1 VKEMES
7 IQLKITGM
15 KCGGCVST
23 VEKLLINSDGIE
35 NVSVNLL
42 TESAYFEIINT
53 NFEIETVLE
62 TLKEEGFPSTVYI
75 NDFSKKIN
83 KSELEKKKKWNNQWQ
98 KLTFA
103 LLLLL
108 FSGLGHLAEGKY
120 INLPILGNIFFHA
133 SLATLALILPG
144 RQIIINGFKAFI
156 KNRPDMDSLVA
167 LGVTSAYI
175 TSILSLILP
184 TFGFPCFFNEPVML
198 LGFILVGRFLE
209 ERARYQ
215 TGSSIGELLDLQPEM
230 ANIYTDDNQIKS
242 IRVNALKPNQEI
254 RVLAGD
260 RVPADCIVIQ
270 GNSYVDVSHITGE
283 SKPIEVKEGENLVNG
298 SLNLNSTLRLKVQK
312 VGKDSSLAKLVNLIE
327 SVNAKKPSIQ
337 RMADKIAGKF
347 TYFVLAFAIFS
358 FFFWWKGAKQI
369 WPDLLIHSHNELIS
383 NSIHTLHSSL
393 GSNAENFLSLAIQ
406 LSIAVLVIACPCA
419 LGLAT
424 PTVIT
429 VASGKA
435 AKKGVL
441 FKGGDKIEMASKIN
455 HIIFDKTGTLTKGRP
470 FIVDYKHNND
480 HSFLLKIAA
489 SLESESR
496 HPIAKALTQEA
507 KKQKLSFFP
516 IKKITTETGRGIS
529 GELHSIDGEINIGNI
544 DWLISKGIII
554 DNHAKKSIETEET
567 KTNTIIGVSIKKNL
581 LGFILLGDLM
591 REDSIKTVQNLR
603 KNKFKISILSG
614 DRKQTVVTL
623 AKQIG
628 CKENEVRWELLPQM
642 KLKCIENFKLDNK
655 VAMIG
660 DGINDVPALASSD
673 LGIAVGSGTQIAKA
687 NADVLLMGDQLNA
700 LPYAFN
706 LAKKTIRKIKQNLIW
721 AFGYNL
727 IAIPIAAGILFPK
740 YGILLTPSMAAL
752 LMATSS
758 ITVVINALSLD

>member
-1 VKEMES
+1 MES
-7 IQLKITGM
+7 IQLSITGM

-23 VEKLLINSDGIE
+23 VEKILNNSDGIK

-42 TESAYFEIINT
+42 TESAYFEISQK
-53 NFEIETVLE
+53 NFEIDAILQN
-62 TLKEEGFPSTVYI
+62 LKENGFPSKIYI

-83 KSELEKKKKWNNQWQ
+83 KAELEKKKKWNNQWQ

-103 LLLLL
+103 IILLF

-120 INLPILGNIFFHA
+120 INFPILGNIYFHA
-133 SLATLALILPG
+133 SLATLALLLPG
-144 RQIIINGFKAFI
+144 RAIIINGFRSFI

-175 TSILSLILP
+175 TSLLSLVFPAI
-184 TFGFPCFFNEPVML
+184 GFPCFFNEPVML
-198 LGFILVGRFLE
+198 LGFILIGRFLE

-215 TGSSIGELLDLQPEM
+215 TGASIGELLDLQPEM
-230 ANIYTDDNQIKS
+230 TNIYTEGNQIKA
-242 IRVNALKPNQEI
+242 IRVNALRPNQEI
-254 RVLAGD
+254 QVLAGD
-260 RVPADCIVIQ
+260 RVPADCIVTQ

-283 SKPIEVKEGENLVNG
+283 SKPIEVKEGENLSSG

-312 VGKDSSLAKLVNLIE
+312 VGRDSSLAKLVGLIE
-327 SVNAKKPSIQ
+327 SVNAKKPPIQ
-337 RMADKIAGKF
+337 RIADEIAGKF
-347 TYFVLAFAIFS
+347 TYFVLIFATLS

-369 WPDLLIHSHNELIS
+369 WPDLLIHNQHQFLI
-383 NSIHTLHSSL
+383 NSSHTLHSSL
-393 GSNAENFLSLAIQ
+393 GSNADNFLSLAIQ

-424 PTVIT
+424 PTVIS

-455 HIIFDKTGTLTKGRP
+455 HIIFDKTGTLTKGKP
-470 FIVDYKHNND
+470 FIVDYKNNDD

-489 SLESESR
+489 SLEQESR
-496 HPIAKALTQEA
+496 HPIADALIQEA
-507 KKQKLSFFP
+507 QKQNLSLFP
-516 IKKITTETGRGIS
+516 IKEIFTYSGRGIS
-529 GELHSIDGEINIGNI
+529 GKLDSIDGVINIGNI
-544 DWLISKGIII
+544 EWLLSKGIII
-554 DNHAKKSIETEET
+554 DSNAKKIIEDEET
-567 KTNTIIGVSIKKNL
+567 QMNTIIGVSINDEL
-581 LGFILLGDLM
+581 LGFILLGDLL
-591 REDSIKTVQNLR
+591 REDSIQTIKNLR
-603 KNKFKISILSG
+603 ENKFKINILSG
-614 DRKQTVVTL
+614 DRKQTVL
-623 AKQIG
+623 ALGEKIG
-628 CKENEVRWELLPQM
+628 CKETEVKWDLLPHM
-642 KLKCIENFKLDNK
+642 KLKALENLKINNK

-660 DGINDVPALASSD
+660 DGINDVPALACSD

-687 NADVLLMGDQLNA
+687 NADVVLMGDQLNGV
-700 LPYAFN
+700 PYALN
-706 LAKKTIRKIKQNLIW
+706 LAKKTIRKINQNLVW

-740 YGILLTPSMAAL
+740 YGILLTPSIAAL

-758 ITVVINALSLD
+758 ITVVLNALSLD

>member
-1 VKEMES
+1 MES
-7 IQLKITGM
+7 IQLSITGM

-23 VEKLLINSDGIE
+23 VEKILNNSDGIE

-42 TESAYFEIINT
+42 TESAYFEITQKHI
-53 NFEIETVLE
+53 EIKTVLE
-62 TLKEEGFPSTVYI
+62 NLKENGFPAKIYI

-83 KSELEKKKKWNNQWQ
+83 KAELEKKKDWNNQWK

-108 FSGLGHLAEGKY
+108 FSVLGHLAEGRY
-120 INLPILGNIFFHA
+120 INFPILGNIFFHA
-133 SLATLALILPG
+133 SLATLALLFPG
-144 RQIIINGFKAFI
+144 RGIIINGFKSFI

-167 LGVTSAYI
+167 LGVTSAYT
-175 TSILSLILP
+175 TSLLSLIFP
-184 TFGFPCFFNEPVML
+184 ATGFPCFFNEPVML
-198 LGFILVGRFLE
+198 LGFILIGRFLE

-230 ANIYTDDNQIKS
+230 ANIYTKDNQIKS
-242 IRVNALKPNQEI
+242 IRVNTLRPYQEI
-254 RVLAGD
+254 QVLAGD
-260 RVPADCIVIQ
+260 RVPADCIVTQ

-283 SKPIEVKEGENLVNG
+283 SKPIEVKEGENLSSG

-312 VGKDSSLAKLVNLIE
+312 VGGDSSLAKLVNLIE
-327 SVNAKKPSIQ
+327 SVNARKPRIQ
-337 RMADKIAGKF
+337 RIADEIAGKF
-347 TYFVLAFAIFS
+347 TYFVLIFATLT
-358 FFFWWKGAKQI
+358 FFFWWKEARNI
-369 WPDLLIHSHNELIS
+369 WPDLLSHNNQLITHS
-383 NSIHTLHSSL
+383 SHTLHSSL

-470 FIVDYKHNND
+470 FIVDYKKNND
-480 HSFLLKIAA
+480 HSFLLRVAA
-489 SLESESR
+489 SLEKESR
-496 HPIAKALTQEA
+496 HPIADALIQEA
-507 KKQKLSFFP
+507 KKQNLNLFP
-516 IKKITTETGRGIS
+516 IKKIFTHSGRGIS
-529 GELHSIDGEINIGNI
+529 GELDSIDGLINIGNI
-544 DWLISKGIII
+544 EWLLSKGIIF
-554 DNHAKKSIETEET
+554 DSDAKKVIENEET
-567 KTNTIIGVSIKKNL
+567 KTNTIIGVSIKDRL
-581 LGFILLGDLM
+581 LGFILLGDLL
-591 REDSIKTVQNLR
+591 RDDSIKTVQNLR
-603 KNKFKISILSG
+603 ESKFKINILSG
-614 DRKQTVVTL
+614 DRKQTVLAL
-623 AKQIG
+623 AKKIG
-628 CKENEVRWELLPQM
+628 CKETEVKWDLLPEM
-642 KLKCIENFKLDNK
+642 KLKTIENLKINNK

-687 NADVLLMGDQLNA
+687 NADVVLMGDQLNG
-700 LPYAFN
+700 LPYALN
-706 LAKKTIRKIKQNLIW
+706 LAKKTIRKIRQNLFW
-721 AFGYNL
+721 AFGYNFL
-727 IAIPIAAGILFPK
+727 AIPLAAGILFPK
-740 YGILLTPSMAAL
+740 YGILLTPSIAAL
-752 LMATSS
+752 LMAISS